1 MIIACLNHLDTI
13 SRMTSP
19 HEKFHQRYKGELIL
33 LLITLLWSATFVIVK
48 ESLNNI
54 SSMLFVGFRFLIAG
68 LILLPIVIRK
78 RISFKNVNLKLP
90 IILGVLLFLGFATQ
104 TIGLRFTSATKSAFL
119 TGSAVIIIPILQT
132 IIERRKPKTGAV
144 IGVVVVLVGILLL
157 SGGNS
162 FFTLLEDLVANF
174 NFGDGMTL
182 LCAIFFALYVVYL
195 DILSSKYNF
204 WLLLIIQITVVSILA
219 FVSAFLFQSV
229 NFEAIKIDFTS
240 QLGFGILYTAI
251 FATLV
256 TTALQTKYQNLVTP
270 TKAGIVY
277 SFEPIFAAVIAYI
290 AIGEK
295 ITTFGFIGATLIF
308 IGLIISE
315 VFDEVKN
322 KIFDKH

>member
-1 MIIACLNHLDTI
+1 MNNP
-13 SRMTSP
+13 S
-19 HEKFHQRYKGELIL
+19 EKFHQKYKGELIL

-68 LILLPIVIRK
+68 IILLPVILRK
-78 RISFKNVNLKLP
+78 KVRFKNVNLKLP
-90 IILGVLLFLGFATQ
+90 IILGILLFLGFATQ

-132 IIERRKPKTGAV
+132 IIEKKKPKSGAV
-144 IGVVVVLVGILLL
+144 IGVVIVLIGILLL

-182 LCAIFFALYVVYL
+182 LCALFFALYVVYL
-195 DILSSKYNF
+195 DVLSNQYNF
-204 WLLLIIQITVVSILA
+204 WLLLMIQIIVTTVLA
-219 FVSAFLFQSV
+219 FMFAVIFDIID
-229 NFEAIKIDFTS
+229 FEIIKINFTS
-240 QLGFGILYTAI
+240 QLGFGIIYTAI

-277 SFEPIFAAVIAYI
+277 SFEPIFAAIIAYL
-290 AIGEK
+290 AIGER
-295 ITTFGFIGATLIF
+295 ITTFGFIGAALIF

-315 VFDEVKN
+315 IFDEFKN
-322 KIFDKH
+322 LRKSV